1 MALHYLLIF
10 GAAVKP
16 DGQPSGTLRRRVEG
30 GWQLGRDNPQ
40 ARFVVTG
47 GQGRYGPPEAHVMKS
62 LLCELGA
69 RDEQIIVDDQSLDTL
84 DSAIACAAILR
95 RESLPVE
102 KVTVCSSPYHNYR
115 CQLLLRL
122 LGIRCERGDMPD
134 DRAALGTAKWL
145 YYAFREAVA
154 MPWDALLILWWRAR
168 QPANWKDPA

>member
-30 GWQLGRDNPQ
+30 SWHLGRNNPQ

-47 GQGRYGPPEAHVMKS
+47 GQGKYGPPEAHIMKS
-62 LLCELGA
+62 LLLELGA
-69 RDEQIIVDDQSLDTL
+69 DESQVIVDDQSLDTL

-95 RESLPVE
+95 RESQPVQ
-102 KVTVCSSPYHNYR
+102 KVTVCSSPYHNFR
-115 CQLLLRL
+115 CQLLLYL
-122 LGIRCERGDMPD
+122 LGITSERGDMPS

-145 YYAFREAVA
+145 YYAFREAA
-154 MPWDALLILWWRAR
+154 AIPWDTLLIIWWRLR
-168 QPANWKDPA
+168 QPASWKDPT